1 MKKERGEAININDS
15 RQFYS
20 LQRQE
25 REECKKEN
33 DDDEHTENV
42 GGGSNSKLSS
52 MPFGSYICSLHS
64 SRLQFIVVVGK
75 GCCVACGQKRRRER
89 VTGKRHQMTWK
100 GREIKRKT
108 DRNKHQGKSIQS
120 FAVTHIFI
128 TSGCNSLFSSAGS
141 KGIEI
146 EQIMLVLPQGV
157 NQSSP

>member
-1 MKKERGEAININDS
+1 MKKERGKAININES

-20 LQRQE
+20 LRHQE
-25 REECKKEN
+25 REDCKKEN

-64 SRLQFIVVVGK
+64 SRFQFIVVVGK
-75 GCCVACGQKRRRER
+75 GCCVACGQKKDKGR

-108 DRNKHQGKSIQS
+108 DRNRHQDKSIQS
-120 FAVTHIFI
+120 FAVRHIFI
-128 TSGCNSLFSSAGS
+128 TSGCNSLFYNVSC
-141 KGIEI
+141 KGIST
-146 EQIMLVLPQGV
+146 EQMMLVLPQGV

>member
-75 GCCVACGQKRRRER
+75 GCCVACGQK
-89 VTGKRHQMTWK
+89 
-100 GREIKRKT
+100 KT
-108 DRNKHQGKSIQS
+108 EGESYRQATSNDMEGEGNQEEDRQKQ
-120 FAVTHIFI
+120 A
-128 TSGCNSLFSSAGS
+128 SG
-141 KGIEI
+141 
-146 EQIMLVLPQGV
+146 
-157 NQSSP
+157 